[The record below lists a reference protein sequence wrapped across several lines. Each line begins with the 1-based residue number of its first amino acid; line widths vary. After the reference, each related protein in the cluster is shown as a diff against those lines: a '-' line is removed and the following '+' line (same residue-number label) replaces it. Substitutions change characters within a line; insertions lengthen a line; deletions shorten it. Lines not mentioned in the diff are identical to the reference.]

1 MKSWF
6 LVSGY
11 PRGLIESEMKKVTF
25 TSKNR
30 NTKRVKSLKVVP
42 FVMTYQPKFKSISKV
57 ILRYLDLLY
66 MDKEIK
72 KVFTP
77 KPMILFRRARKI
89 GSYLVR
95 TKFYPIKGTASSY
108 KCGGKRSEV

>member
-1 MKSWF
+1 M
-6 LVSGY
+6 VSGY
-11 PRGLIESEMKKVTF
+11 PKDLIESEMKKVTL

-30 NTKRVKSLKVVP
+30 DTKRVKSLKVVP

-77 KPMILFRRARKI
+77 KPMILFRSARKI

-95 TKFYPIKGTASSY
+95 AKFYPIKRTTGSY